1 MQFLTSWQ
9 GRTGRL
15 PYLVALMISSAT
27 IVFLPFIASK
37 IAISSA
43 GGADPAMAILRSL
56 IRPVIIGVG
65 FLVAGVPL
73 VVFARRR
80 LRELD
85 LSGVW
90 LLLFPIAP
98 LKALFFFAI
107 AGTAL
112 GIWPLQIRSPVTG
125 APFWCEMAFGALLAV
140 LPAGSYLDQGTN
152 QSLRLAHVATACD
165 GRLGRRTFALHLA
178 IALGLLI
185 IITVLSGF
193 GLARGYARVGVQSVS
208 TVASAVTL
216 VSELLTLAVMMFL
229 TASTIKRLHDLNHRG
244 WWIVFFPL
252 GLPSVLFLAVLA
264 KPQIIP
270 FMIFNPFT
278 GLPIAQG
285 MGCLILLALLLS
297 KQGSDLDNPYGPI
310 GQPVHAP
317 TSPA

>member
-1 MQFLTSWQ
+1 MGPMALWE
-9 GRTGRL
+9 GRSARV
-15 PYLVALMISSAT
+15 PYLAALIICSAA
-27 IVFLPFIASK
+27 IVVLPLIASK

-43 GGADPAMAILRSL
+43 GGLDPAMAILRSL

-73 VVFARRR
+73 IFFTRRR

-112 GIWPLQIRSPVTG
+112 GIWPLQISSPVTE
-125 APFWCEMAFGALLAV
+125 ALFWCEMAFGALLAV
-140 LPAGSYLDQGTN
+140 LPAGSYLDQGN
-152 QSLRLAHVATACD
+152 NRIPRLAHVATSCE

-178 IALGLLI
+178 IAFGLLI
-185 IITVLSGF
+185 VITVLSGF
-193 GLARGYARVGVQSVS
+193 GLTRGFARAGVQSAS

-216 VSELLTLAVMMFL
+216 VNELLTLAAMMFL

-244 WWIVFFPL
+244 WWIVFFPF
-252 GLPSVLFLAVLA
+252 GLPSVFFLAVLA
-264 KPQIIP
+264 KPQILP
-270 FMIFNPFT
+270 FLIFNPFT
-278 GLPIAQG
+278 SLPIAQG
-285 MGCLILLALLLS
+285 IGCLILLAWLLS

-310 GQPVHAP
+310 GEPAHA
-317 TSPA
+317 